1 MHGSLNDKNIVLGF
15 NEDLNL
21 PQEYDFMFKCDK
33 IEPHNLA
40 NDLLDTDDIIV
51 YGLSFGKIDGIYFK
65 PFLEQL
71 SSVITAKRKPRFS
84 IITYDENSVKSI
96 RRNLRAMGLS
106 REKINNGLEFRII
119 PVHEIEWDATARN
132 NYHSFIE
139 ALKPIPPI
147 TIGRNPYNKWQW

>member
-1 MHGSLNDKNIVLGF
+1 MDSDAVAL
-15 NEDLNL
+15 
-21 PQEYDFMFKCDK
+21 
-33 IEPHNLA
+33 
-40 NDLLDTDDIIV
+40 
-51 YGLSFGKIDGIYFK
+51 
-65 PFLEQL
+65 
-71 SSVITAKRKPRFS
+71 
-84 IITYDENSVKSI
+84 
-96 RRNLRAMGLS
+96 AMGLS